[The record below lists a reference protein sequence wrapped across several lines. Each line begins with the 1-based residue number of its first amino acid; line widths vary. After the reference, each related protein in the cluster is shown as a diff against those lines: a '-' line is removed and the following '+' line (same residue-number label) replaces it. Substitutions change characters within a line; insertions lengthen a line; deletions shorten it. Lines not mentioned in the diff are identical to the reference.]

1 MNARCASR
9 KGRCKSAMFPHQ
21 PKGLDPGGLQGKH
34 CVGWGKGVDL
44 LSPPWLGRVGPGAAV
59 ERQAY
64 FLGKAW
70 LPPAKKQE
78 YFLATRQEAGL
89 GQALMIPFRPCLGH
103 RVTCSDSR
111 SPYLVTDAFHPWAIT
126 LGRHKR
132 GDTRA
137 ERSLYQ
143 KHHDPSCPVSLS
155 SPRRLGAR
163 CPPPTLSPFSWNPT
177 SSLYTPHQYNHLAGA
192 QLDWEVS

>member
-1 MNARCASR
+1 MPRARAGRAAVNQPCFLTRPRARILGDSR
-9 KGRCKSAMFPHQ
+9 ENT
-21 PKGLDPGGLQGKH
+21 

-44 LSPPWLGRVGPGAAV
+44 LSPPWLGRVGPGAAA
-59 ERQAY
+59 EGQAY

-70 LPPAKKQE
+70 LPPAKNQE

-89 GQALMIPFRPCLGH
+89 GQALIIPSRPCLGH

-111 SPYLVTDAFHPWAIT
+111 PPYLVTDAFHPWAIT

-143 KHHDPSCPVSLS
+143 KHHGPSCLVSLS
-155 SPRRLGAR
+155 SPRRLGVR

-177 SSLYTPHQYNHLAGA
+177 SALYTPYQYNRLAGA
-192 QLDWEVS
+192 QLDLEVS